1 MIIASSVIDQTQG
14 VEGILPYLVSIYPN
28 TPIGIVNTDKLLE
41 LTIEGKTDAEMNAI
55 ITDLQVKFPL
65 AF

>member
-1 MIIASSVIDQTQG
+1 MIIEYSAIGRDQR
-14 VEGILPYLVSIYPN
+14 VESILPYLVNLYPN
-28 TPIGIVNTDKLLE
+28 TPIGIVNTDKLIE